1 MTKRMIGSMCIHV
14 TKYHLINIK
23 IIMIMIKEGISSY
36 LRNYYLGIELR
47 LTVTNKLCLAT
58 QPQQLINLKSVVF
71 FYSRFSPTTEE
82 REISLHEFVFQR

>member
-1 MTKRMIGSMCIHV
+1 
-14 TKYHLINIK
+14 
-23 IIMIMIKEGISSY
+23 MIKEGISSY